1 MKKINIK
8 QIIKIFNIIIQ
19 KKKRSKEK
27 KIISYELFIYKFL
40 LFYIISYNIIK
51 SYDIT
56 HKNNLNN

>member
-8 QIIKIFNIIIQ
+8 QIIKIFNIIKQ

-40 LFYIISYNIIK
+40 LFYIISYNTIK